1 MPKKLR
7 PLGTI
12 LLDLEVLLEEMTD
25 AHELQTGDILALVKS
40 WIDIHAPH
48 ANEEY
53 TDGTSPTF
61 FYGGKK

>member
-25 AHELQTGDILALVKS
+25 DHELQTGDILSLVKS
-40 WIDIHAPH
+40 WIDIHAPY

-53 TDGTSPTF
+53 TDGSKPEF